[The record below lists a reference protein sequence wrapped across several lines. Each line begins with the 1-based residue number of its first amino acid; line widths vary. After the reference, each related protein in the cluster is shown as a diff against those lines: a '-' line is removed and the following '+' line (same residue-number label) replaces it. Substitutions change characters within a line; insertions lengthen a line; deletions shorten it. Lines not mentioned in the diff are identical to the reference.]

1 MRTTQFHDPEP
12 RRPSQRQKARSRW
25 RDHSRRKAPVFSDKQ
40 IRRVER
46 YIERFSNATHSDRL
60 KFYLSVYAGLRVGE
74 ITDLRIDD
82 LLEKDG
88 SIAKHVRVPAAI
100 AKGKKARSIPM
111 HPKIEQAIGLFL
123 AHYPDV
129 PFVSFSRRWHEP
141 KKQTLTALTNYF
153 PELYKKAGLEGF
165 SSHSGRRTFITN
177 LARTIN
183 GTTFTLRDVQ
193 KLAGH
198 ANLATTEVYI
208 EESGNLEQL
217 VRRLK

>member
-1 MRTTQFHDPEP
+1 MSTSEFHDPAP
-12 RRPSQRQKARSRW
+12 RRQSVQGRSQSRW
-25 RDHSRRKAPVFSDKQ
+25 TKGPRRRAPAFTDKQ
-40 IRRVER
+40 IRKVER
-46 YIERFSNATHSDRL
+46 YIERRSNAKHSDLL

-88 SIAKHVRVPAAI
+88 SISAHVRVRAAI
-100 AKGKKARSIPM
+100 AKGKRARSIPM
-111 HPKIEQAIGLFL
+111 HPKIHTAVRVFL
-123 AHYPDV
+123 AHHPDV
-129 PFVSFSRRWHEP
+129 PFVSFSKRWYTP

-153 PELYKKAGLEGF
+153 WDLYKSAGLKGF

-177 LARTIN
+177 LARGIN

-193 KLAGH
+193 RLAGH
-198 ANLATTEVYI
+198 ASLASTEVYI
-208 EESGNLEQL
+208 EESGQLDKL